1 MNYKKNQML
10 PSSREQLQ
18 NEGYCILKDV
28 VSNELLSRT
37 RDCVYEAITKHADL
51 QSNKNQSPDLM
62 VDSDDYPELSG
73 IVGNPVVLQSLNQ
86 MGLNDCAFWKAV
98 IISKPP
104 GGPRLYWH
112 QDCLMWDDPRSYS
125 EIAPMIFLMYYMED
139 TSRENGCLRIL
150 PGTHRKRHIL
160 HEMGEA
166 HTPEINDMKNLND
179 PRFLDYEGEKDL
191 PMYAGDVVIGDA
203 RMFHATHENQS
214 DERRTVI
221 TIWYHPHFDDLH
233 PRTKSWIYQQFHRK
247 HGKWPES
254 ALSEILEVIPNYSGD
269 TIPMEYNRFP
279 DERLI

>member
-1 MNYKKNQML
+1 MDYKKKQML
-10 PSSREQLQ
+10 SSSREQLQ

-51 QSNKNQSPDLM
+51 QSNKNQSPGLM

-73 IVGNPVVLQSLNQ
+73 IVGNTVVLQSLNQ

-139 TSRENGCLRIL
+139 TSRENGLSLI
-150 PGTHRKRHIL
+150 HI
-160 HEMGEA
+160 
-166 HTPEINDMKNLND
+166 
-179 PRFLDYEGEKDL
+179 
-191 PMYAGDVVIGDA
+191 
-203 RMFHATHENQS
+203 
-214 DERRTVI
+214 
-221 TIWYHPHFDDLH
+221 
-233 PRTKSWIYQQFHRK
+233 
-247 HGKWPES
+247 
-254 ALSEILEVIPNYSGD
+254 
-269 TIPMEYNRFP
+269 
-279 DERLI
+279 